1 MMVLSIFVYF
11 FFFFF
16 KQKTAYEMRISDWS
30 SDVCSSD
37 LPFQCTTTPLFND
50 ENWNS
55 MQFRSPSYFHRQWK
69 RFRSK
74 KNTASRIMR
83 YAAQLL
89 LNADELIIF
98 GKAIGTRQAASLD
111 LTAISGHR

>member
-1 MMVLSIFVYF
+1 
-11 FFFFF
+11 
-16 KQKTAYEMRISDWS
+16 MRFIALLLRSWNNAS
-30 SDVCSSD
+30 
-37 LPFQCTTTPLFND
+37 PFQCTTTPLFND

-98 GKAIGTRQAASLD
+98 GKAIGTLQAASLRSAEQRVGKECVSTCRFRWSRD
-111 LTAISGHR
+111 HTRQK

>member
-1 MMVLSIFVYF
+1 
-11 FFFFF
+11 
-16 KQKTAYEMRISDWS
+16 MRFIALLLRSWNNAS
-30 SDVCSSD
+30 
-37 LPFQCTTTPLFND
+37 PFQCTTTPLFND

-98 GKAIGTRQAASLD
+98 GKAIRHARSEEHTSELQSLMR
-111 LTAISGHR
+111 ISYAVLCLNNKKQKST

>member
-1 MMVLSIFVYF
+1 
-11 FFFFF
+11 
-16 KQKTAYEMRISDWS
+16 MRFIALLLRSWNNAS
-30 SDVCSSD
+30 
-37 LPFQCTTTPLFND
+37 PFQCTTTPLFND

-111 LTAISGHR
+111 LTAISRSEEHTSELQSLMRNSYA

>member
-1 MMVLSIFVYF
+1 
-11 FFFFF
+11 
-16 KQKTAYEMRISDWS
+16 MRFIALLLRSWNNAP
-30 SDVCSSD
+30 
-37 LPFQCTTTPLFND
+37 PFQCTTAPLFND
-50 ENWNS
+50 ENWDS

-98 GKAIGTRQAASLD
+98 GKAIGTRQAEIGRAWCRERVCQYVK
-111 LTAISGHR
+111 ISVVAGS